1 MKYKT
6 VSKRKKNVAIRKKHK
21 YNQLNLNKLY
31 DSQLKSSIPKAHFIQ
46 YEWVYEIYRS
56 DNICEEIRP
65 ILRKGVIQ

>member
-6 VSKRKKNVAIRKKHK
+6 VFKRKKNVAIRKKHK

-46 YEWVYEIYRS
+46 
-56 DNICEEIRP
+56 
-65 ILRKGVIQ
+65 